1 MVSQKANQQE
11 LMNQIK
17 TLCYDMLLDIIDVA
31 DKSAMT
37 SNSGYRSGSNN
48 QESVEESEEY

>member
-1 MVSQKANQQE
+1 MVTQKASQQE

-31 DKSAMT
+31 EKKEQT
-37 SNSGYRSGSNN
+37 KPPEVL
-48 QESVEESEEY
+48 Q

>member
-37 SNSGYRSGSNN
+37 SNSAYRSGSNN